1 MSTSTDFKTLEIPVN
16 GVNSYIP
23 PIIINEADNDGRN
36 LKFIPLQD
44 GQPVTGFT
52 SARLYYD
59 PRPKDAYSVGGYID
73 GTQDGDGWT
82 FVIPAN
88 TFTVDMQGNG
98 SVSFTDSDG
107 ETYTRNIQFL
117 VESGGTK
124 ALSQGSKIDQLVALL
139 QSMVNDFT
147 MTAEAET
154 GAAGSQANVTVT
166 RLPSG
171 AYNLNFT
178 IPQGV
183 KGDPGDLTTVAH
195 DATLTGDGTSGT
207 PLGVADGTAINPF
220 IHTQQPL
227 DMNDIREEGYHV
239 IKLDN
244 ATKES
249 LVNAPDAAYATGG
262 AVRAVVF
269 VSNSGYTLETP
280 ANVQVWFNR
289 GGNGGNVSAFMR
301 IYGGLP
307 DPGWMGW
314 NKFAFTSDIPSLSN
328 YVPLS
333 TYRALEA
340 KVQALE
346 VKTKVTEITT
356 SGTDLHSLFDKTGTY
371 VKLWG
376 TSVVNAPTEELNS
389 ADSEYAITVV
399 STRGDGYMQIAP
411 MAGPMNSYYCTKNSS
426 GVSSWY
432 KIQTTRVE

>member
-1 MSTSTDFKTLEIPVN
+1 MSTSTDFKTLEIPVD

-88 TFTVDMQGNG
+88 TFTADMQGNG

-178 IPQGV
+178 IPTGPQGP

-195 DATLTGDGTSGT
+195 DDTLTGDGTSAT
-207 PLGVADGTAINPF
+207 PLRVANGTAI
-220 IHTQQPL
+220 TQSDTSVTDL
-227 DMNDIREEGYHV
+227 NDIG
-239 IKLDN
+239 L
-244 ATKES
+244 
-249 LVNAPDAAYATGG
+249 G
-262 AVRAVVF
+262 VF
-269 VSNSGYTLETP
+269 AFSGS
-280 ANVQVWFNR
+280 NVQNSPISTYGVVATFRGWGGRRTEVQFVIGINSNNAADVWKR
-289 GGNGGNVSAFMR
+289 VHGSGASWTPW
-301 IYGGLP
+301 YQ
-307 DPGWMGW
+307 
-314 NKFAFTSDIPSLSN
+314 FASKYDIPSD

-333 TYRALEA
+333 TYQALEA

-346 VKTKVTEITT
+346 AKVKVTRITAA
-356 SGTDLHSLFDKTGTY
+356 GTDLHTLFDKSGTY
-371 VKLWG
+371 IKMWG
-376 TSVVNAPTEELNS
+376 ISVVNGPTAEFNS
-389 ADSEYAITVV
+389 ANSAYAITAV
-399 STRGDGYMQIAP
+399 SAGVDGHLRIDPMSGTRDT
-411 MAGPMNSYYCTKNSS
+411 YYCFKNSS
-426 GVSSWY
+426 GISRWY
-432 KIQTTRVE
+432 KIQATPIN

>member
-1 MSTSTDFKTLEIPVN
+1 MSTSTDFKTLEIPVD

-88 TFTVDMQGNG
+88 TFTADMQGNG

-178 IPQGV
+178 IPTGPQGP

-195 DATLTGDGTSGT
+195 DTTLTGDGTSGN
-207 PLGVADGTAINPF
+207 PLGVNKYTVLDDNVDFNNVRTFGIYAKAWGRNVTNAPF
-220 IHTQQPL
+220 SGNSNQYFL
-227 DMNDIREEGYHV
+227 
-239 IKLDN
+239 
-244 ATKES
+244 
-249 LVNAPDAAYATGG
+249 LVNSGG
-262 AVRAVVF
+262 HA
-269 VSNSGYTLETP
+269 
-280 ANVQVWFNR
+280 
-289 GGNGGNVSAFMR
+289 
-301 IYGGLP
+301 
-307 DPGWMGW
+307 
-314 NKFAFTSDIPSLSN
+314 TSDATQVIVPFGGVNGDDEIYFRYYSKNNNWCDWKRLITSIDLAN

-333 TYRALEA
+333 TYQSLET
-340 KVQALE
+340 KVQALS
-346 VKTKVTEITT
+346 TATSISPIL
-356 SGTDLHSLFDKTGTY
+356 SGTDLRTLFTKTGTY
-371 VKLWG
+371 LKNWG
-376 TSVVNAPTEELNS
+376 TTVSGGPTSLHNSATSKYIVKVYSDLSDSYIRIDPISAVGDIYYAMLNS
-389 ADSEYAITVV
+389 GELT
-399 STRGDGYMQIAP
+399 
-411 MAGPMNSYYCTKNSS
+411 
-426 GVSSWY
+426 SWY
-432 KIQTTRVE
+432 KVSAVKQ

>member
-1 MSTSTDFKTLEIPVN
+1 MSSSTDFKTLEIPVD

-88 TFTVDMQGNG
+88 TFTADTQGNG

-154 GAAGSQANVTVT
+154 GPAGSQANVTVT
-166 RLPSG
+166 LLPSG

-183 KGDPGDLTTVAH
+183 KGDHGDAGSVEIGSTTTGEPGSEASVSNSGNTKDAILNFTIPRGDKGDTGKAATIEIGTVTTGNAGTNASVQNVGTSTDARLNFTIPRGDKGDPGDLTTVAH
-195 DATLTGDGTSGT
+195 DDTLTGDGTSGAL
-207 PLGVADGTAINPF
+207 LGVADGTAINNF
-220 IHTQQPL
+220 IHNTVPL
-227 DMNDIREEGYHV
+227 NIDEIM
-239 IKLDN
+239 DN
-244 ATKES
+244 GFHGINTSVQADS
-249 LVNAPDAAYATGG
+249 NVFNAPDDIYSSKLG
-262 AVRAVVF
+262 VRAF
-269 VSNSGYTLETP
+269 MIVSSCGY
-280 ANVQVWFNR
+280 ANTSSVKKQIWFNR
-289 GGNGGNVSAFMR
+289 GVVPGEEA
-301 IYGGLP
+301 IYVRCLYNA
-307 DPGWMGW
+307 GWSSW
-314 NKFAFTSDIPSLSN
+314 SKIAFTSDIPDLSN

-333 TYRALEA
+333 TYKALEA

-346 VKTKVTEITT
+346 TKTKIT
-356 SGTDLHSLFDKTGTY
+356 
-371 VKLWG
+371 
-376 TSVVNAPTEELNS
+376 
-389 ADSEYAITVV
+389 
-399 STRGDGYMQIAP
+399 
-411 MAGPMNSYYCTKNSS
+411 
-426 GVSSWY
+426 
-432 KIQTTRVE
+432 